1 MKTIWFFRNS
11 KKVALKIIIAIYVLS
26 FLVATYNHVMPFIAG
41 GLHVYQLQNEN
52 VPGWLNYYWSSLGI
66 LDPLAIVILLLN
78 IKAGIILYLLI
89 IYSDVLINFWFAIT
103 NYGFGEIVNI
113 FQLCQLGFLLF
124 LTVTCMLIAT
134 EIRKLHA
141 ATA

>member
-1 MKTIWFFRNS
+1 
-11 KKVALKIIIAIYVLS
+11 
-26 FLVATYNHVMPFIAG
+26 MPFSAE

-52 VPGWLNYYWSSLGI
+52 VPSWLNYYWSSLGI

-89 IYSDVLINFWFAIT
+89 IYSDVLINFWFVIT

-124 LTVTCMLIAT
+124 LTVTCMLIFI
-134 EIRKLHA
+134 EIRKLRA
-141 ATA
+141 ATVST